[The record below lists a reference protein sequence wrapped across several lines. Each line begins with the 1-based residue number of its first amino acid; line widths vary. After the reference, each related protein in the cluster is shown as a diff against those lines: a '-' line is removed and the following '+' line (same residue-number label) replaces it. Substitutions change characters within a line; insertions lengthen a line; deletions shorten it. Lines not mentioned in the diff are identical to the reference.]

1 MTFNLLEDHAHFHK
15 ALAEPI
21 RLRILSLLNS
31 RDFLCVCDLVSVL
44 ETSQSTVSR
53 HLAYLKNKQIVNC
66 WREGT
71 WIHYAINKDHPA
83 YSVLPTIL
91 LGLATLADIKQDKQI
106 LAGYEQ
112 TPRQC

>member
-1 MTFNLLEDHAHFHK
+1 MTTPLLEDYALFHK

-21 RLRILSLLNS
+21 RLRILALLNS

-44 ETSQSTVSR
+44 DISQSTVSR
-53 HLAYLKNKQIVNC
+53 HLAYLKNKQLLNS

-71 WIHYAINKDHPA
+71 WIHYAINENHTA
-83 YSVLPTIL
+83 YAILQTIL
-91 LGLATLADIKQDKQI
+91 IELATLDEIINDEQK
-106 LAGYEQ
+106 LNTYEQ